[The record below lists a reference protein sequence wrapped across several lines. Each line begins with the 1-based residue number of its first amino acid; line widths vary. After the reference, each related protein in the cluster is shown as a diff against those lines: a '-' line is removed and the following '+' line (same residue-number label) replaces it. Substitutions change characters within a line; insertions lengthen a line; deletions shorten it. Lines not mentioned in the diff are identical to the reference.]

1 MNGNNLLAIRQQ
13 NSCLGDTINDIMLA
27 HIMDSDLE
35 AICDLIFEKACE
47 VNEAC
52 FYLAPSQMEK
62 NYQAIM
68 AYELSNAEI
77 IYHSEVTI
85 ELLYKGFP
93 LQDAR
98 ADFVIHPGGPNNFES
113 DIIVEVKH
121 SKQDKTNRDKAR
133 LQLLGYLY
141 NAPRHSAAMLKPLEY
156 GIVLHWPIQDEKKI
170 WDEDPA
176 SNAKFQS
183 PVPRPRMELW
193 HTSNAS
199 ATEFELLK
207 TWS

>member
-1 MNGNNLLAIRQQ
+1 MNV
-13 NSCLGDTINDIMLA
+13 
-27 HIMDSDLE
+27 DLE

-52 FYLAPSQMEK
+52 FYLAPSQIEK
-62 NYQAIM
+62 NYQAVM
-68 AYELSNAEI
+68 AYELSNSKI
-77 IYHSEVTI
+77 RYHSEVTI

-98 ADFVIHPGGPNNFES
+98 ADFVIHKGGPNKFEQ

-121 SKQDKTNRDKAR
+121 SKQDKGARDKAR

-141 NAPRHSAAMLKPLEY
+141 NAPRHSAAMLKPLKY
-156 GIVLHWPIQDEKKI
+156 GLVLIWPIQDEKKI

-176 SNAKFQS
+176 SKAKFQS
-183 PVPRPRMELW
+183 PIPRPRMELW
-193 HTSNAS
+193 HTTS

-207 TWS
+207 TWT

>member
-1 MNGNNLLAIRQQ
+1 
-13 NSCLGDTINDIMLA
+13 
-27 HIMDSDLE
+27 MDSNLE
-35 AICDLIFEKACE
+35 AICDFIFEKACE

-77 IYHSEVTI
+77 NYHSEVTI

-93 LQDAR
+93 IQDAR
-98 ADFVIHPGGPNNFES
+98 ADFVIHQGGSNNFEH

-121 SKQDKTNRDKAR
+121 SKQDKGNRDKAR

-156 GIVLHWPIQDEKKI
+156 GIVLHWPVQDEKKI